1 MATALKEEAAS
12 LLSLRESSA
21 ASSRFRLLPS
31 WAARRGFLG
40 LSLGAWAGAGALGL
54 VAVVAAASAVASV
67 RARAS
72 AQPPAPV
79 ADSCSWPEYRL
90 PTGAAPEA
98 YSVRWDIGAAFA
110 APYPFSGAVEVVVA
124 RAADAA
130 ACTACVLLHARGLTI
145 SGAAAAV
152 EGGEGG
158 AAAWLPTAVAA
169 DPLPLSERVVVRL
182 PAALVAQPRLRLA
195 FNFSGQ
201 LSDTGIAFY

>member
-130 ACTACVLLHARGLTI
+130 AGAACVLLHARGLTI
-145 SGAAAAV
+145 SGAAATV
-152 EGGEGG
+152 EGGE
-158 AAAWLPTAVAA
+158 AWLPTAVAA